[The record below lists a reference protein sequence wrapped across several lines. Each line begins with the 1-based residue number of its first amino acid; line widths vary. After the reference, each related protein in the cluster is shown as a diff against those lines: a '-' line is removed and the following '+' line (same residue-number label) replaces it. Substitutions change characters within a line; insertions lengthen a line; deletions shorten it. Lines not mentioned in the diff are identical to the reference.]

1 MATTNYQIP
10 EFNSTDSID
19 LIGVYNAAM
28 QLIDTKLKAM
38 ESDIGS
44 LNTKLSNV
52 QGFTPNVSTDKP
64 FTVSNLN
71 DAKVTSAGIVYF
83 KQS

>member
-1 MATTNYQIP
+1 MATTNYSLP
-10 EFNSTDSID
+10 VFSSTDSID

-28 QLIDTKLKAM
+28 QLIDTKLKSMDTA
-38 ESDIGS
+38 IGS
-44 LNTKLSNV
+44 LNTQLSNV

-64 FTVSNLN
+64 STVSNLN
-71 DAKVTSAGIVYF
+71 SAKVTSAGIVYF

>member
-1 MATTNYQIP
+1 MATTNYSIP

-38 ESDIGS
+38 ETDIGS
-44 LNTKLSNV
+44 LNTQLSNV

-64 FTVSNLN
+64 LTVSNLN
-71 DAKVTSAGIVYF
+71 SAKVTSAGIVYF